1 MIRKGQLD
9 RESRGIYFDPTY
21 NDFDELYFLQKQ
33 FKKKVSFYQIKK
45 ILEYQIGI
53 MQLETIMENT
63 VNVYDIEHIICDIIR
78 NRKNQDPK
86 KFSRVWNLYLGN
98 QNENIWKLR
107 RYAVILGISKHECT
121 YIFVLKDILNLDR
134 MTTIGGG

>member
-1 MIRKGQLD
+1 MH
-9 RESRGIYFDPTY
+9 
-21 NDFDELYFLQKQ
+21 
-33 FKKKVSFYQIKK
+33 V
-45 ILEYQIGI
+45 
-53 MQLETIMENT
+53 ETIMENT

-107 RYAVILGISKHECT
+107 RYAVILGISKHAST

-134 MTTIGGG
+134 MTIIGGG

>member
-1 MIRKGQLD
+1 MHV
-9 RESRGIYFDPTY
+9 E
-21 NDFDELYFLQKQ
+21 
-33 FKKKVSFYQIKK
+33 
-45 ILEYQIGI
+45 I
-53 MQLETIMENT
+53 MMGNT

-107 RYAVILGISKHECT
+107 R
-121 YIFVLKDILNLDR
+121 
-134 MTTIGGG
+134 